1 MAKRGLFDTFGKN
14 AGKKVHSRVNAGINN
29 GWSKHRS
36 ARTGT
41 LLALAAV
48 LLKGCGWPVGSDA
61 ETVQVL
67 RPSGWGSF
75 TVTSYTPKRRKVRDT
90 ILAVQSSLG
99 GTRFSLAVHRQLRDD
114 WGLEPWEAQN
124 RWCQLLSSRNFR
136 LHLEAKLMD
145 VDEDQWSQVITHEAL
160 VWFVSSVGTPSYV
173 HGGVRVAYGPSLS
186 EQRRLTRA
194 MARLAEIVA
203 DDLAFG
209 PGVVDLSARRK
220 TIHTIYQ
227 QPESFYTRVKSVQNA
242 TGIGTDTSLHS
253 AKTQLKSLQNESG
266 SSAGSHPASHARTS
280 IWHKNHTNAAPH
292 RSTGSS
298 SKNVSA
304 TRSSGGTHPDALSL
318 LSSRRKNKPRNTDTY
333 GHPAGTAKNTYTSST
348 HTRPAPKNPYLA
360 PATTRTTAKNRSS
373 SSYGP
378 TSVRPTAV
386 RNTITPAARALS
398 PSKNALRATQ
408 TPAPRPTVL
417 ASTLPAPLPPSAT
430 QRKNKRRNTD
440 GTSVLAPATLPEK
453 NALDRRGQA
462 ISTEG
467 SEATAARSVTRSS
480 WGGKNPY
487 RTPAPLD
494 RPVTG
499 LPGRSSKN
507 G

>member
-1 MAKRGLFDTFGKN
+1 MAKRGSFDTFGKD
-14 AGKKVHSRVNAGINN
+14 GDKKVRVQIRKGIGSGLSG
-29 GWSKHRS
+29 GWGKHRS

-41 LLALAAV
+41 LLALAGV

-90 ILAVQSSLG
+90 ILAVQHALG

-124 RWCQLLSSRNFR
+124 RWSQLLASRNFR

-145 VDEDQWSQVITHEAL
+145 VEEDQWSQVITHEAL
-160 VWFVSSVGTPSYV
+160 VWFVSSVGMPSYV

-194 MARLAEIVA
+194 MTRLAEIVA

-220 TIHTIYQ
+220 TIHNIYQ

-242 TGIGTDTSLHS
+242 TGVGTDTSWHS
-253 AKTQLKSLQNESG
+253 AKTQEKSLQNEG
-266 SSAGSHPASHARTS
+266 GLSARSHPASHARTS
-280 IWHKNHTNAAPH
+280 TWHKNHTNAAPR
-292 RSTGSS
+292 RSTHSS
-298 SKNVSA
+298 SKNINA
-304 TRSSGGTHPDALSL
+304 TRSSGGMYRDALSI

-333 GHPAGTAKNTYTSST
+333 GHPVGTAKNTST
-348 HTRPAPKNPYLA
+348 NATYTRPAPKN
-360 PATTRTTAKNRSS
+360 RNSS
-373 SSYGP
+373 VYGS
-378 TSVRPTAV
+378 TSARPTAV
-386 RNTITPAARALS
+386 RNTIMPTARTLS

-417 ASTLPAPLPPSAT
+417 ASALPESLPSSTT
-430 QRKNKRRNTD
+430 QRKNKRRNAN
-440 GTSVLAPATLPEK
+440 GTSILAPATLRGK
-453 NALDRRGQA
+453 NALDRRGPA
-462 ISTEG
+462 VSTG
-467 SEATAARSVTRSS
+467 RSDAAAARSVTRAS

-487 RTPAPLD
+487 SAPAPLD

-499 LPGRSSKN
+499 LPSRASKN